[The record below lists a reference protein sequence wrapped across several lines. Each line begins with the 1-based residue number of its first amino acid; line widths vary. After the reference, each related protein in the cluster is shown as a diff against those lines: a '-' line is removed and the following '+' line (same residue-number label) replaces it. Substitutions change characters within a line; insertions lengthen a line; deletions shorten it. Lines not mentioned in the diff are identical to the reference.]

1 MRAVIQRVSSA
12 SVSVDGEVVSSIGP
26 GLLCL
31 IGIKESDTVKDLEFI
46 CKKILTVRAWPHPE
60 TAKAWDI
67 NVTTAG
73 HEILLVSQFT
83 LYARLKKPKPDYSK
97 AMGPQ
102 PARELYSQL
111 VEEVRRQYVAERVKD
126 GVFGAKM
133 DVALVNDGP
142 VTYVLD
148 SADPDA

>member
-1 MRAVIQRVSSA
+1 MRAVIQRVTSA
-12 SVSVDGEVVSSIGP
+12 SVTVDGEIVSNIGP

-31 IGIKESDTVKDLEFI
+31 IGIRETDTSKDLELI

-60 TAKAWDI
+60 TSKAWDT
-67 NVTTAG
+67 NVTSAG
-73 HEILLVSQFT
+73 LEILLVSQFT

-102 PARELYSQL
+102 QAKEMYSQL
-111 VEEVRRQYVAERVKD
+111 VEAIRRQYVTDRVKD
-126 GVFGAKM
+126 GIFGAKM

-142 VTYVLD
+142 VTYIID
-148 SADPDA
+148 SADPDG